1 MQYKIKFFGLKSAAY
16 NIPLH
21 INQQLVAAQTP
32 AAILNVIVDN
42 GADLTR
48 LFQQDRRGYHY
59 SINDPSG
66 SETVAELMSDVLTSK
81 RIEHSFRIAEDLG
94 EQGHKV
100 LYYVEVDGVSY
111 HYPFE
116 AEPFDEE
123 AIDKQV
129 EKYLATKPTKPEDR
143 TIHLKVKRHRKC

>member
-1 MQYKIKFFGLKSAAY
+1 
-16 NIPLH
+16 
-21 INQQLVAAQTP
+21 
-32 AAILNVIVDN
+32 
-42 GADLTR
+42 
-48 LFQQDRRGYHY
+48 
-59 SINDPSG
+59 
-66 SETVAELMSDVLTSK
+66 MSDVLTSNG
-81 RIEHSFRIAEDLG
+81 IEHSFRIAEDLG
-94 EQGHKV
+94 EQGYEV

-129 EKYLATKPTKPEDR
+129 EKYLATKPEDR